1 MSKKIYKYEIKSLR
15 NNEETLKESY
25 RLFSDHIMSLPIE
38 YDKDKWKKL
47 SEALAGI
54 YITFTMLE
62 INLNMLE
69 NREEI

>member
-38 YDKDKWKKL
+38 YDKDNWKKL